1 MILKE
6 GKLLNKWTIEKRS
19 LKELIERQFKMQQ
32 SFI

>member
-6 GKLLNKWTIEKRS
+6 GMLLNKWTIEKRS